1 MRSPDAT
8 ESAFSSTFFRERFLA
23 ERGIPSEKRW
33 GREDIDPLAS
43 REPDREGWVGEDDG
57 EVDYQ

>member
-1 MRSPDAT
+1 MT

-23 ERGIPSEKRW
+23 ERGTPNEKRW

-43 REPDREGWVGEDDG
+43 REPDREGWVGEGDG